1 MGSKRGDDGVTNI
14 QLSSDY
20 KLVECDARYAD
31 DALAMLRSILA
42 ELAANDRKEFYY
54 MSETDDEFRSY
65 YSNPDFITLGVVR
78 QDRLVACGTASFRR
92 EEAELFA
99 PRLPESVPLENIGY
113 VEYIQVAATERGKGI
128 QPALFRAL
136 EEEMLRRGAKYFTG
150 LVSPLNA
157 ASLANFLKGGYGEV
171 GRVFLPNGFERIL
184 MAKKAG

>member
-1 MGSKRGDDGVTNI
+1 MN
-14 QLSSDY
+14 DY
-20 KLVECDARYAD
+20 KLPEGYRLIECDARHAD

-42 ELAANDRKEFYY
+42 EYAAAGRETWYY
-54 MSETDDEFRSY
+54 MCETDDEFRSY
-65 YSNPDFITLGVVR
+65 YSDPNFITLGVLR

-184 MAKKAG
+184 MAKKVD